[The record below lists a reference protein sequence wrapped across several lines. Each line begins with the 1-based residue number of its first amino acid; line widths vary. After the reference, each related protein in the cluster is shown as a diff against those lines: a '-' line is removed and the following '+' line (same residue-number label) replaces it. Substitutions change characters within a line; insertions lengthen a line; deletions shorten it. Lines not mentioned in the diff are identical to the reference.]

1 MIIQVGK
8 IAVRAAV
15 RALALIV
22 AFGWVA
28 LPEMGFDALVLS
40 AAAVWRYALVFAGIG
55 LIYDLITRSGR
66 TAWRYTSIHDILIVL
81 RSSTIV
87 VLLFLLAIF
96 VFDRAN
102 LLPRSTLILAWGLD
116 IGLIAT
122 MLLIRRA
129 MYDKTLASLILPQS
143 SIARNGTPLLLVGGM
158 DGADAF
164 LRDNARSNDGFKV
177 VGLVAQEAANVGR
190 ELRGVRVQAAIGAAG
205 RIFDDFAGRTGDKAI
220 LFLDDCIAPGDIEP
234 EQLGRLR
241 AKGVRFLRQS
251 RMIEW
256 SEGVGRS
263 TLREINVE
271 ELLSRAPVQLDVSEI
286 RELVSGKRVLVT
298 GAGGSIGS
306 EICRQVSAL
315 GCAHIALLDSSEFGL
330 FNIDM
335 EIANNYPTLSR
346 ADILCDI
353 RDARLVSSWLVAEQ
367 PDVIFHAAALKHVP
381 LMENHPCESVLTN
394 VVGTWNVAEAA
405 RACGARHMV
414 FISTDKAVEPSSVM
428 GATKRLAESVVRVHQ
443 AATGSTRF
451 SVVRFG
457 NVLGSAGSVVPT
469 FKAQIARGGP
479 VTLTHPEIERYFMTI
494 PEAVQLV
501 LHATAKS
508 AASNTAQSGVFVLD
522 MGKPVK
528 IIDLAKRLIEL
539 HGKAPGRDIAIE
551 ITGLRPGEKLTEELI
566 DSTEEASPSS
576 SGVLHVTDRV
586 SGLLMDSSHVK
597 RLEVTARQGDAE
609 QARRMIFDM
618 LSLVR
623 AVSPSEKSA

>member
-1 MIIQVGK
+1 VIIKVGK
-8 IAVRAAV
+8 VAVRAAI
-15 RALALIV
+15 RGLALIV
-22 AFGWVA
+22 AYGWAA
-28 LPEMGFDALVLS
+28 LPDMGVDALALS
-40 AAAVWRYALVFAGIG
+40 TAAVWRYALVFAGLG
-55 LIYDLITRSGR
+55 LIYDLVTRSGR
-66 TAWRYTSIHDILIVL
+66 TAWRYTSIHDILIVF
-81 RSSTIV
+81 RNSTIV

-102 LLPRSTLILAWGLD
+102 LLPRSTLILTWGLD

-122 MLLIRRA
+122 LLLIRRA
-129 MYDKTLASLILPQS
+129 VHDKTLASLILPQS
-143 SIARNGTPLLLVGGM
+143 SIARHGTPLLLVGGM

-164 LRDNARSNDGFKV
+164 LRDNARGNDGFKA
-177 VGLVAQEAANVGR
+177 VGLVAPETADIGR
-190 ELRGVRVQAAIGAAG
+190 ELRGVRVQAAIGEAG
-205 RIFDDFAGRTGDKAI
+205 RTFEDFAGRSGDKAI
-220 LFLDDCIAPGDIEP
+220 LFLDDSIAPGDIEP

-256 SEGVGRS
+256 SDGVGRS

-286 RELVSGKRVLVT
+286 RNLVSGKRVLVT

-353 RDARLVSSWLVAEQ
+353 RDARLVSSWLLAEQ

-428 GATKRLAESVVRVHQ
+428 GATKRLAESVMRVHQ
-443 AATGSTRF
+443 AAASSTRF

-508 AASNTAQSGVFVLD
+508 AASNTIQSGVFVLD

-539 HGKAPGRDIAIE
+539 HGKTPGRDIAIE
-551 ITGLRPGEKLTEELI
+551 VTGLRPGEKLTEELV
-566 DSTEEASPSS
+566 DSTEQATPST

-586 SGLLMDSSHVK
+586 SGLLMDSSHVR
-597 RLEVTARQGDAE
+597 RLEATARQGDAE